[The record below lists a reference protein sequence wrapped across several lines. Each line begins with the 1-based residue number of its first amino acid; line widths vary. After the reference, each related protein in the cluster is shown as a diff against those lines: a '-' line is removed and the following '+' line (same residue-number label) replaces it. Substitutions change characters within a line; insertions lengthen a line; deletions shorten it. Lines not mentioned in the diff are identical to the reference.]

1 MRRLVLVAL
10 VCLGGCSETQSGE
23 QTSVADVQVTDATTP
38 DGALAADVEEPDE
51 VDPARAA
58 VPDPTD
64 RLVAGAAE
72 VDLGF
77 PVGSATVGY
86 APGSGANSPYAMM
99 FPGTDAQHTKL
110 TAKAVVLRNAGKAL
124 VMVRID
130 TIGIWQDIVVDVMVR
145 LRELGRADLAEGLII
160 GATHTHLSGGHIFD
174 HPIGEFA
181 VGPFLPG
188 FYMRVRDSMV
198 DAVLAADEAAVPA
211 RAGSTTL
218 QVAELHK
225 DRRCENGPVQD
236 DSMGLIRIEDDGGA
250 LIAVVVN
257 YSMHGTILGA
267 GWVLSSDAPGAV
279 EHGIERALEEEAYV
293 LFFQS
298 WAGDMAP
305 NVPEGYVTNQGAPE
319 YREGLKD
326 LDLIAAAASQIIAP
340 SVAGIETRSD
350 VEVNVVTKRFV
361 LDGKLINPDG
371 SFDAYPAGGI
381 WCVPD
386 DDNAG
391 CEEGFEPYTVD
402 DLACLPLDED
412 LTVSWA
418 QITAARIGDLGI
430 VTLPGE
436 PCTSVGV
443 AMRDA
448 AIESMGLEQVFVVGY
463 AQGYLSYLLEPHDF
477 WMGGYEAASALMGP
491 NFGPY
496 LVDVGAEIAGAVMDP
511 EAEMTFETVDIEEP
525 SSALV
530 YDALKAPE
538 HGGSPEMV
546 DPPSID
552 AERVLSARWIGG
564 PPEVD
569 MPVVSLEAENDG
581 SWAPVLR
588 GNGAVLDSR
597 GPEMVLRLEPDPP
610 YGQPGETRTY
620 HWVLWL
626 GLEREAATDVDGLS
640 GLHRLRVR
648 GFAGAAYE
656 LVSSPIAL

>member
-1 MRRLVLVAL
+1 MERRILVAL
-10 VCLGGCSETQSGE
+10 VCLAGCSEGQSAEQAPTQ
-23 QTSVADVQVTDATTP
+23 TDTQVTDVTSGDAS
-38 DGALAADVEEPDE
+38 LAE
-51 VDPARAA
+51 VIEDLDPARAA
-58 VPDPTD
+58 VPKATD

-72 VDLGF
+72 VALGF

-86 APGSGANSPYAMM
+86 APGSGANSPYAMT
-99 FPGTDAQHTKL
+99 FPGTEAQHTEL
-110 TAKAVVLRNAGKAL
+110 TAKAVVLRNAGRAL

-130 TIGIWQDIVVDVMVR
+130 TIGIWQDIVVDVMAR
-145 LRELGRADLAEGLII
+145 LRELGRADLADGLII

-181 VGPFLPG
+181 VGPFIPG
-188 FYMRVRDSMV
+188 FYMRVRDAMV
-198 DAVLAADEAAVPA
+198 DAVLAADDAAVPA

-236 DSMGLIRIEDDGGA
+236 DSMGLIRIEDEGGS

-257 YSMHGTILGA
+257 YSMHGTILGG

-305 NVPEGYVTNQGAPE
+305 NVPEGYVTNADSPE
-319 YREGLKD
+319 YRKGLKD

-340 SVAGIETRSD
+340 SIAGIETRSD
-350 VEVNVVTKRFV
+350 VEINVVTKRFP
-361 LDGKLINPDG
+361 LNGKLVNPDG
-371 SFDAYPAGGI
+371 SFDAYPMGGI

-391 CEEGFEPYTVD
+391 CEEGFEPYTAD
-402 DLACLPLDED
+402 DLACLPFDED
-412 LTVSWA
+412 LTMSWG
-418 QITAARIGDLGI
+418 QITAARIGALGI

-448 AIESMGLEQVFVVGY
+448 AIASMGLEQVFVVGY

-496 LVDVGAEIAGAVMDP
+496 LVEVGADIARAVVDP
-511 EAEMTFETVDIEEP
+511 EAIMGFDVMEVDE
-525 SSALV
+525 SLAALDYESLAV
-530 YDALKAPE
+530 PAFV
-538 HGGSPEMV
+538 GSPEML
-546 DPPSID
+546 DPPSVD
-552 AERVLSARWIGG
+552 EDRVLSARWIGG
-564 PPEVD
+564 PPEID
-569 MPVVSLEAENDG
+569 MPVVSLESETDG
-581 SWAPVLR
+581 TWSPVLR
-588 GNGAVLDSR
+588 GNGALVDSG
-597 GPEMVLRLEPDPP
+597 GPEMVIRLEPDPP
-610 YGQPGETRTY
+610 YGEPSDARTY

-626 GLEREAATDVDGLS
+626 GLEREAATDVDGLA
-640 GLHRLRVR
+640 GVYRLRIR
-648 GFAGAAYE
+648 GFAPDAYE
-656 LVSSPIAL
+656 LVSSPVEL